1 LSSVQGT
8 ATKNSTSFTNAG
20 VTSAMSVLVPWPAT
34 CPTGA
39 GSTFGNFD
47 VAPDF
52 VSKRLDSMCDVT
64 YILQAIKSELKG
76 IQPLK
81 DRVRKDLM
89 QALVQSSSKSL
100 CGCRLEVVGSSSW
113 GGDVPH
119 SDLDMVLVTPSGTAS
134 GSDAIAALRDLR
146 TSVEELFWWTPCDGW
161 HRLDTLQRRPSL
173 RCLSGSASLAG
184 APQSVKEVVD

>member
-1 LSSVQGT
+1 
-8 ATKNSTSFTNAG
+8 
-20 VTSAMSVLVPWPAT
+20 
-34 CPTGA
+34 
-39 GSTFGNFD
+39 
-47 VAPDF
+47 
-52 VSKRLDSMCDVT
+52 MCDVT

-161 HRLDTLQRRPSL
+161 PEFPFCGYIATEAFIAMSQWISITRWRTAI
-173 RCLSGSASLAG
+173 C
-184 APQSVKEVVD
+184 